1 MMTVMHRY
9 SFLIFILLS
18 TLTMAQQTTPK
29 SAFLEKW
36 DNSRDYILAIAASM
50 PEESFSFKPMPREMS
65 FMEQLVHIGENIDWI
80 SSKYFDAQK
89 RSDSNLK
96 SDKQRTIANLTMS
109 FKHSR
114 IAIENTDEDDLKDIV
129 GFFAGPKSKL
139 QLLNLLQDHVTHH
152 RGQLIVYLNL
162 KEIDPPSY
170 VGW

>member
-9 SFLIFILLS
+9 SFLIFILFS

-50 PEESFSFKPMPREMS
+50 PEESFSFKPIPREMS

-89 RSDSNLK
+89 RSDSDLE

-114 IAIENTDEDDLKDIV
+114 IAIENTDKDDLKDIV

>member
-1 MMTVMHRY
+1 MTVMHRY
-9 SFLIFILLS
+9 SFLIFILFS
-18 TLTMAQQTTPK
+18 TVTMAQQTTPK

-65 FMEQLVHIGENIDWI
+65 FMEQLSHIGENIDWI
-80 SSKYFDAQK
+80 STKYFDAQK
-89 RSDSNLK
+89 RSDSDLG
-96 SDKQRTIANLTMS
+96 SDKQRTIANLKMS
-109 FKHSR
+109 FKYSR
-114 IAIENTDEDDLKDIV
+114 LAVENTDEGDLDDV
-129 GFFAGPKSKL
+129 AGFFAGPKSKY

-162 KEIDPPSY
+162 MEIDPPSY

>member
-9 SFLIFILLS
+9 SFLIFILFS

-89 RSDSNLK
+89 RSDSDLK
-96 SDKQRTIANLTMS
+96 SDKERTIANLTMS

-114 IAIENTDEDDLKDIV
+114 IAIENTDESDLKDVV